1 MARAENASTS
11 PRPSP
16 PPGAE
21 RESDGA
27 WWNDER
33 YRALLFQVLIIG
45 AVAAV
50 LFYLGSNAVA
60 NLRRQGIVGGF
71 GFLGHEAGFEIS
83 PTLIS
88 YAPADSYGRALLVG
102 LLNTLLV
109 TVIGIVFASLLGLAV
124 GLARLSRNWLVGRL
138 ALGYVEL
145 MRNTPLVLQLFVWWN
160 LLKISA
166 PGPRQ
171 AWELLPG
178 VFVSNR
184 GIALPVPVYAPAHG
198 WGLLA
203 LALGLAASIA
213 LARWAGRR
221 RARTGKG
228 FPTIRVG
235 LALTFL
241 PPLIVFLA
249 SGAPIALD
257 MPRLG
262 AFNFSGGITVSPEFS
277 ALVVG
282 LVVYTAAFIGEI
294 VRSGIE
300 AVSRGQ
306 SEAAQALG
314 LRRGQVLRLV
324 VLPQAVRVMIPPLTS
339 EYLNLAKNSTLAVAI
354 GFFDYFS
361 VANTMLNQTGQAIEA
376 MTMIA
381 AVYLSL
387 SLSLSLL
394 MNLYNRRMALVER

>member
-1 MARAENASTS
+1 MALQQRRS
-11 PRPSP
+11 
-16 PPGAE
+16 
-21 RESDGA
+21 A

-33 YRALLFQVLIIG
+33 YRRLLFQVLIIG
-45 AVAAV
+45 AVAAI
-50 LFYLGSNAVA
+50 LFYLGGNAVA

-71 GFLGHEAGFEIS
+71 GFVGHEAGFEIS
-83 PTLIS
+83 PTLIP
-88 YAPADSYGRALLVG
+88 YTPADSYGRALLVG

-109 TVIGIVFASLLGLAV
+109 AAIGIVFASLLGLVV
-124 GLARLSRNWLVGRL
+124 GLARLSQNWLVGRL
-138 ALGYVEL
+138 ALAYVEL

-184 GIALPVPVYAPAHG
+184 GVALPVPSYVPAHG
-198 WGLLA
+198 WCL
-203 LALGLAASIA
+203 LALGLGLACSLL
-213 LARWAGRR
+213 LARWARRR
-221 RARTGKG
+221 RALTGKG
-228 FPTIRVG
+228 FPTLRVG

-241 PPLIVFLA
+241 PPAILFLA
-249 SGAPIALD
+249 LGAPFSLD
-257 MPRLG
+257 MPQLG
-262 AFNFSGGITVSPEFS
+262 TFNFTGGITVSPEFS

-294 VRSGIE
+294 VRSGVE

-306 SEAAQALG
+306 SEAARALG
-314 LRRGQVLRLV
+314 LRGAQVLRLV
-324 VLPQAVRVMIPPLTS
+324 VLPQAVRVIIPPLTS

-361 VANTMLNQTGQAIEA
+361 VANTMLNQTGQTLEA
-376 MTMIA
+376 MALIA

-387 SLSLSLL
+387 SLGLSLL

>member
-1 MARAENASTS
+1 
-11 PRPSP
+11 
-16 PPGAE
+16 
-21 RESDGA
+21 
-27 WWNDER
+27 
-33 YRALLFQVLIIG
+33 VLIIG

>member
-1 MARAENASTS
+1 V
-11 PRPSP
+11 
-16 PPGAE
+16 
-21 RESDGA
+21 SDGA

-33 YRALLFQVLIIG
+33 HRLLLFQLLIIG
-45 AVAAV
+45 AVAAI

-71 GFLGHEAGFEIS
+71 GFLEHEAGFEIS
-83 PTLIS
+83 PTLIP
-88 YAPADSYGRALLVG
+88 YTPADSYAEALLVG
-102 LLNTLLV
+102 LLNTLMV
-109 TVIGIVFASLLGLAV
+109 AAIGIVLASLWGLVV
-124 GLARLSRNWLVGRL
+124 GLARLSRNWLVARL

-171 AWELLPG
+171 AWKVMPG

-184 GIALPVPVYAPAHG
+184 GVALPVPNYEPAHG
-198 WGLLA
+198 WSLLA
-203 LALGLAASIA
+203 LALGLASSIL
-213 LARWAGRR
+213 LARWASRR
-221 RARTGKG
+221 RALTGKA

-235 LALTFL
+235 LALTLL
-241 PPLIVFLA
+241 PPAIVFLA
-249 SGAPIALD
+249 LGAPLSLD

-262 AFNFSGGITVSPEFS
+262 TFNFAGGITVSPEFS
-277 ALVVG
+277 ALVIG

-294 VRSGIE
+294 VRGGIE

-306 SEAAQALG
+306 SEAARALG
-314 LRRGQVLRLV
+314 LSNAQALRLV

-361 VANTMLNQTGQAIEA
+361 VANTMLNQTGQAVEA
-376 MTMIA
+376 MTLIA

-387 SLSLSLL
+387 SLGLSLL

>member
-1 MARAENASTS
+1 MSRQ
-11 PRPSP
+11 
-16 PPGAE
+16 
-21 RESDGA
+21 SDGA
-27 WWNDER
+27 WWNNER
-33 YRALLFQVLIIG
+33 YRALLFQALIIG
-45 AVAAV
+45 AVAAI

-71 GFLGHEAGFEIS
+71 GFIGHEAGFEIS
-83 PTLIS
+83 PTLIP
-88 YAPADSYGRALLVG
+88 YTPADSYGRALLVG

-109 TVIGIVFASLLGLAV
+109 AAIGIVFASLLGLVV

-166 PGPRQ
+166 PGPRE

-184 GIALPVPVYAPAHG
+184 GIALPVPAYAPAHG

-241 PPLIVFLA
+241 SPLIVFLV
-249 SGAPIALD
+249 SGAAIALD

>member
-1 MARAENASTS
+1 MSGKS
-11 PRPSP
+11 GS
-16 PPGAE
+16 
-21 RESDGA
+21 A

-33 YRALLFQVLIIG
+33 YRMLLFQVLIIG
-45 AVAAV
+45 VVAAI

-60 NLRRQGIVGGF
+60 NLHRQGIVGGF
-71 GFLGHEAGFEIS
+71 GFVGHEAGFEIS
-83 PTLIS
+83 PTLIP
-88 YAPADSYGRALLVG
+88 YTPADSYGKALLVG

-109 TVIGIVFASLLGLAV
+109 AAIGIVFASLLGLVV
-124 GLARLSRNWLVGRL
+124 GLARLSQNWLVGRL
-138 ALGYVEL
+138 ALAYVEL

-171 AWELLPG
+171 AWEVLPG

-184 GIALPVPVYAPAHG
+184 GVALPVPRYDPAHG
-198 WGLLA
+198 WCLLA
-203 LALGLAASIA
+203 LALGLACSIL
-213 LARWAGRR
+213 LARWARR
-221 RARTGKG
+221 RHALTGKG

-241 PPLIVFLA
+241 PPAILFLA
-249 SGAPIALD
+249 LGAPFSLD
-257 MPRLG
+257 MPQLG
-262 AFNFSGGITVSPEFS
+262 TFNFSGGLTVSPEFS

-294 VRSGIE
+294 VRSGVE

-306 SEAAQALG
+306 SEAARALG
-314 LRRGQVLRLV
+314 LRGAQVLRLV

-361 VANTMLNQTGQAIEA
+361 VANTMLNQTGQTIEA
-376 MTMIA
+376 MALIA

-387 SLSLSLL
+387 SLGLSLL

>member
-1 MARAENASTS
+1 MALR
-11 PRPSP
+11 R
-16 PPGAE
+16 
-21 RESDGA
+21 SDGA

-33 YRALLFQVLIIG
+33 YRRLLFQVLIIG
-45 AVAAV
+45 VVGAI

-71 GFLGHEAGFEIS
+71 GFVTHEAGFEIS
-83 PTLIS
+83 PTLVAYS
-88 YAPADSYGRALLVG
+88 PADSYARALLVG

-109 TVIGIVFASLLGLAV
+109 AAIGIVFASLLGLVV

-138 ALGYVEL
+138 ALAYVEL

-171 AWELLPG
+171 AWEVLPG
-178 VFVSNR
+178 IFVSNR
-184 GIALPVPVYAPAHG
+184 GVALPVPSYAPAHG
-198 WGLLA
+198 WCLLA
-203 LALGLAASIA
+203 LALGLACSLL
-213 LARWAGRR
+213 LARWARRR
-221 RARTGKG
+221 RALTGKG
-228 FPTIRVG
+228 FPTTRIG

-241 PPLIVFLA
+241 PPAMLFLA
-249 SGAPIALD
+249 LGAPFSLD
-257 MPRLG
+257 MPQLG
-262 AFNFSGGITVSPEFS
+262 TFNFSGGITVSPEFS

-294 VRSGIE
+294 VRSGVE

-306 SEAAQALG
+306 SEAARALG
-314 LRRGQVLRLV
+314 LRGAQVLRLV
-324 VLPQAVRVMIPPLTS
+324 VLPQAVRVIIPPLTS
-339 EYLNLAKNSTLAVAI
+339 EYLNLAKNSTLAVTI

-361 VANTMLNQTGQAIEA
+361 VANTMLNQTGQTIEA
-376 MTMIA
+376 MALIA

-387 SLSLSLL
+387 SLGLSLL

>member
-1 MARAENASTS
+1 MTGAAETPTS

-16 PPGAE
+16 PPRAE
-21 RESDGA
+21 RERDSA
-27 WWNDER
+27 WWNNEW
-33 YRALLFQVLIIG
+33 YRALLFQVVIIG

-60 NLRRQGIVGGF
+60 NLRRQGIAGGF

-83 PTLIS
+83 PTLVPYS
-88 YAPADSYGRALLVG
+88 AADTYAKALLVG
-102 LLNTLLV
+102 VLNTLLV
-109 TVIGIVFASLLGLAV
+109 ASIGIVFASLLGLFV
-124 GLARLSRNWLVGRL
+124 GLARLSNNWLIARL

-166 PGPRQ
+166 PGPRE

-178 VFVSNR
+178 IFVSNR
-184 GIALPVPVYAPAHG
+184 GVALPMPVYAPAHG
-198 WGLLA
+198 WSL
-203 LALGLAASIA
+203 LALGLGLVSSLT

-221 RARTGKG
+221 RALTGKG
-228 FPTIRVG
+228 FPTIRIG

-249 SGAPIALD
+249 MGAPLSLD
-257 MPRLG
+257 MPALG
-262 AFNFSGGITVSPEFS
+262 AFNFSGGITVSPEFA

-306 SEAAQALG
+306 TEAARALG
-314 LRRGQVLRLV
+314 LRAGHVLRLV
-324 VLPQAVRVMIPPLTS
+324 VLPQAIRVMIPPLTN

-361 VANTMLNQTGQAIEA
+361 VANTMLNQTGQTLESMAL
-376 MTMIA
+376 IA
-381 AVYLSL
+381 AVYLTL
-387 SLSLSLL
+387 SLGLSLL